1 MAAQNYKNHIR
12 WYIPHH
18 FVLYPL
24 AFVMLAVSVYF
35 AVVLPEQRAIWLF
48 AAGLVLF
55 VTWLSFMLRQ
65 HYGMTLQN
73 RLVLLELR
81 YRYFVCTQ
89 QRFELL
95 EQQLSFGQR
104 AALRFAPDEELPA
117 LAQRTVNENLSPDAI
132 KRAIV
137 NWRPDYRRI

>member
-24 AFVMLAVSVYF
+24 AFVMLAVAVYF

-89 QRFELL
+89 QRFEPL
-95 EQQLSFGQR
+95 EQYLSFGQR

-117 LAQRTVNENLSPDAI
+117 LAQRAVNENLGPDAI

>member
-1 MAAQNYKNHIR
+1 MAVQNYKNHIR

-24 AFVMLAVSVYF
+24 AFVMLAVAVYF

-89 QRFELL
+89 QRFESL

-117 LAQRTVNENLSPDAI
+117 LAQRAVNENLSPDAI